1 MKFVEYVPDHILRDF
16 AKIGQKRTVLA
27 GAQVRVM
34 IPSLGATYSYE
45 EQTDIEI
52 TISNFLPGYTEV
64 YTDRDGVKP
73 IHNHQFVWIVNDRNG
88 DPHEYRSTDINNM
101 KEVRDASSS
110 NDLYIDFKGWRFRP
124 PFHCMR
130 CGVEVCP
137 RQWAF
142 SRSCGACDT
151 GNSHTA
157 RLHAVDR
164 RLFAGHH
171 ELINSKDS
179 HFLTED
185 RFIPAEA
192 AKDYPVLDPPR
203 PTPPPHT
210 EYLDDRQYSRY
221 QGEFLPKGP
230 ERQGEF

>member
-64 YTDRDGVKP
+64 YTNRDGVKP

-101 KEVRDASSS
+101 KEVREA
-110 NDLYIDFKGWRFRP
+110 
-124 PFHCMR
+124 
-130 CGVEVCP
+130 
-137 RQWAF
+137 
-142 SRSCGACDT
+142 
-151 GNSHTA
+151 
-157 RLHAVDR
+157 
-164 RLFAGHH
+164 
-171 ELINSKDS
+171 
-179 HFLTED
+179 
-185 RFIPAEA
+185 PA
-192 AKDYPVLDPPR
+192 LDPPKR
-203 PTPPPHT
+203 PAPVETVYEDPS
-210 EYLDDRQYSRY
+210 LSRY
-221 QGEFLPKGP
+221 QGEFIPKGP